1 LGNAQTGFSASK
13 LITLPNGEPTPD
25 EKRNIERRF
34 TERFSGSDGK
44 KFILSF
50 VQDIAKKPAVDDL
63 GASDLTKEDFG
74 RVDTMIQQNIF
85 AGHQITTPSLFG
97 ILVEGSLGT
106 RSEIRDGYEVFKN
119 TYGVFLIP
127 WLKLT
132 E

>member
-1 LGNAQTGFSASK
+1 MGRPRNF
-13 LITLPNGEPTPD
+13 ETPD

-74 RVDTMIQQNIF
+74 RVDTMIQQNMNI
-85 AGHQITTPSLFG
+85 
-97 ILVEGSLGT
+97 V
-106 RSEIRDGYEVFKN
+106 
-119 TYGVFLIP
+119 
-127 WLKLT
+127 
-132 E
+132 